1 MKGRKI
7 FAIHS
12 ILGLIAGVFLLV
24 ISLSGSILVFSE
36 EIDHQL
42 NPPLLKVEA
51 QHTKVSLDS
60 VYKRAQLI
68 FPGQYIRF
76 RHLPQQP
83 DQSIELSI
91 EHDDVWLFAYFNP
104 YTCEY
109 LGSRNANTYFMG
121 WLVGLHYSLLGGAFG
136 QLVVGV
142 LSIVLIL
149 SLITGIYVYKKH
161 IIDVLAFKV
170 RVSFKNSRKAYSSL
184 HRVVGVWSL
193 VFNMLFAITGFWMLR
208 YVFFPETY
216 QATATVKKIA
226 YPFSVS
232 LDSLKLSIEK
242 DKNFRVSSFF
252 LPKAK
257 NDNIIIYGSVSGQS
271 EVYNEYAN
279 SIEIDSKTGKEI
291 TRSLINEQS
300 ALGKWDLIAYSL
312 HTGQYGNFLLKII
325 YCIAG
330 LSPALL
336 SISGFFIWLKRKKFL
351 N

>member
-51 QHTKVSLDS
+51 QHTKATLDS
-60 VYKRAQLI
+60 IYKKAQSI
-68 FPGQYIRF
+68 FPDQYIRF

-104 YTCEY
+104 YTGEY

-136 QLVVGV
+136 QLVVGL
-142 LSIVLIL
+142 LSVVLIL
-149 SLITGIYVYKKH
+149 SLITGIYVYRKH
-161 IIDVLAFKV
+161 VIDVLTFKV
-170 RVSFKNSRKAYSSL
+170 RVSFKSSRKVYSSL
-184 HRVVGVWSL
+184 HRVVGVWTL
-193 VFNMLFAITGFWMLR
+193 IFNMLFAATGFWMLR
-208 YVFFPETY
+208 SVFLPETY
-216 QATATVKKIA
+216 QATEQAKKIA

-232 LDSLKLSIEK
+232 LDSVKLSIEK
-242 DKNFRVSSFF
+242 DENFRVASLF

-257 NDNIIIYGSVSGQS
+257 NDKIIIHGSVSGQS
-271 EVYNEYAN
+271 AVYNEYAN

-291 TRSLINEQS
+291 SRSLINEQP
-300 ALGKWDLIAYSL
+300 ALGKWDLVAYSL
-312 HTGQYGNFLLKII
+312 HTGQYGNYILKII